1 MRVLEVFGGQSAEHD
16 VSVASGWAVARGLR
30 EAGHQVTTAHIDR
43 RGRWRAIVLDGAMP
57 AVPQPL
63 GWPDADPWALLT
75 SGDARPDVVMAVLHG
90 PRGEDGV
97 IVALAQLADV
107 ACVGAGLAS
116 SAVCLDKTLTRDVLD
131 ARGIAQTR
139 WLGSYP
145 GDPALSY
152 DDAVDQLGSTV
163 LYVKPANL
171 GSSIGISRVVDAA
184 GWDAAVSEAAGYDD
198 TLIVEAGVAGRELSV
213 SILGNRSD
221 GYDVSEVS
229 ETRPHGEFL
238 DHADKY
244 GAGAAMAQVPADL
257 APALRDRVRG
267 FAPEVAAALRVDGLA
282 RVDVFL
288 TEDGALLVNE
298 VNTMPGFTTES
309 TFPRMWAASGVSFP
323 QVLDRLCDLAV
334 RRHGRSKTLVEA
346 GIDSDDGVTGSAAS
360 SRTGPDGDA
369 GPSTGNEAGS
379 VMASEPSTVPIRVRV
394 ATDADWQVIGELTI
408 AAYTAI
414 LGRPPLAEYDSELA
428 DVAARAQECTLLVA
442 EDADGRV
449 VGAVGY
455 DRMPGTNGKAGRARQ
470 VSVSPDLGG
479 RGIGRALVEEVMA
492 RLRAEG
498 VTEMAERTADYMA
511 GAQALYLSLGFR
523 RAPERDEQQDD
534 GPDLLGFHR
543 YL

>member
-334 RRHGRSKTLVEA
+334 RRHERSRMLVEA
-346 GIDSDDGVTGSAAS
+346 DIDSGAVGTGSVIV
-360 SRTGPDGDA
+360 RT
-369 GPSTGNEAGS
+369 
-379 VMASEPSTVPIRVRV
+379 
-394 ATDADWQVIGELTI
+394 ATEADWQVIGELTI

-414 LGRPPLAEYDSELA
+414 PGRPPLTEYDSELA

-455 DRMPGTNGKAGRARQ
+455 DRMPGTDGRAGRARQ
-470 VSVSPDLGG
+470 VSVSPEARG
-479 RGIGRALVEEVMA
+479 RGVGRALVEEVMA

-523 RAPERDEQQDD
+523 RAPERDEEQDD